1 MSFMKMLKSSGPKI
15 KPFDKSKAFDKSI
28 TITPNFD
35 PLLSLTFDHP

>member
-1 MSFMKMLKSSGPKI
+1 MKMLKSSGPKI
-15 KPFDKSKAFDKSI
+15 KPFDKSI